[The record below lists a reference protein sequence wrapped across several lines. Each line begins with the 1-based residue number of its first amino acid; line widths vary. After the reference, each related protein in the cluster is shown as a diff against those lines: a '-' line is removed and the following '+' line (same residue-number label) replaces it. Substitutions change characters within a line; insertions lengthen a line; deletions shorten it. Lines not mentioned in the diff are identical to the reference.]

1 MSKAETHMKHLHY
14 PQTIG
19 FSLLILLVVT
29 LTTPV
34 YGTPDSWKVTLK
46 PYDNTAVKMKKELF
60 SPTELPI
67 LSGDKVTWVNHDS
80 TSHRIVSGL
89 PSQLNSSGVFF
100 RLPVME
106 PGNSFT
112 IPVVNQGYGG
122 YYYFCEIH
130 PWYTGKIFF
139 EDAPGGMPQST
150 LEFTSETNSDSTE
163 IVLEGKTHSD
173 FAKTQYEIVIFDK
186 NKNILYHDIGKFSD
200 NSTLTNKI
208 DSSSL
213 LWNNPKYTAKLIYGV
228 PTESATSEIILS
240 QDGKNTLLKAK
251 ASEIC
256 KKNTLENDIVLD
268 NLSVPKWF
276 QKPLCWLKEGK
287 TTSTDIF
294 NAITYLNFK
303 D

>member
-1 MSKAETHMKHLHY
+1 
-14 PQTIG
+14 
-19 FSLLILLVVT
+19 
-29 LTTPV
+29 
-34 YGTPDSWKVTLK
+34 
-46 PYDNTAVKMKKELF
+46 
-60 SPTELPI
+60 
-67 LSGDKVTWVNHDS
+67 
-80 TSHRIVSGL
+80 
-89 PSQLNSSGVFF
+89 
-100 RLPVME
+100 
-106 PGNSFT
+106 
-112 IPVVNQGYGG
+112 
-122 YYYFCEIH
+122 
-130 PWYTGKIFF
+130 
-139 EDAPGGMPQST
+139 
-150 LEFTSETNSDSTE
+150 
-163 IVLEGKTHSD
+163 
-173 FAKTQYEIVIFDK
+173 VIFDK

-256 KKNTLENDIVLD
+256 KKNTLENYIVLD